1 MVKTSL
7 STKLGKKGFYYIL
20 PWILGFLIFQA
31 VPIIYAFIISL
42 SKWDFLTERTFVG
55 MKNYLDL
62 LHDRKFGIAISNT
75 FMFMFVGNGLGIAIS
90 LFLAS
95 IMYEKVP
102 GRNVFRVIFFM
113 PQLVVPVAF
122 GLMMVPIFGAEKYG
136 LINVFLEA
144 MGLHS
149 VRWLENP
156 PVTRWVVVLLNLWF
170 IGGSVVIFLAG
181 IAGQPRSY
189 YEAAQI
195 DGAGWWRRFFCVTV
209 PLLRPVIFFQVI
221 MGLIGGLQIFDVPAA
236 LSRMG
241 SGLSTV
247 MGKNDSLAT
256 LVYYLYISGFRR
268 WQAGYAAA
276 IGWVLFFI
284 GFMLT
289 FVIVF
294 FMRRQQKEHAGI

>member
-1 MVKTSL
+1 M
-7 STKLGKKGFYYIL
+7 
-20 PWILGFLIFQA
+20 FQA

-42 SKWDFLTERTFVG
+42 SKWDFLTERTFTG
-55 MKNYLDL
+55 IKNYLDL
-62 LHDRKFGIAISNT
+62 FHDKKFGIAISNT
-75 FMFMFVGNGLGIAIS
+75 FLFMFVGNGLGIALS
-90 LFLAS
+90 MFLAAV
-95 IMYEKVP
+95 MYENIP

-144 MGLHS
+144 LGLHS

-156 PVTRWVVVLLNLWF
+156 PVTRWVVVLLNFWF
-170 IGGSVVIFLAG
+170 IGGAVVIFIAG

-189 YEAAQI
+189 YEAAEI
-195 DGAGWWRRFFCVTV
+195 DGAGWWRRFFSVTV
-209 PLLRPVIFFQVI
+209 PLLRPVIFFQII

-256 LVYYLYISGFRR
+256 LVYYLYIAGFRR
-268 WQAGYAAA
+268 WEAGYAAA
-276 IGWVLFFI
+276 IGWFQFFV
-284 GFMLT
+284 GFLLT
-289 FVIVF
+289 FVIVI
-294 FMRRQQKEHAGI
+294 FMRRQQKANAEVTGV